1 LSLNCSALQ
10 SRAALRLILLYSC
23 SFQKQP
29 AETRKLEILI
39 KQIALS
45 TTPKAQD
52 GYISP
57 ALFNPRFPFFIP
69 DQNTRTSTQFSLQ
82 TKILASFKL
91 QSQPQSINMPFFQPA
106 YLSPE
111 ASFFQLL
118 SELDQPTHKVS
129 CRPQRRAETFTPRFD
144 VTETTESYELYGE
157 VPGLSQEDLSIE
169 FSDAQTLIIKGK
181 TQRALNTTENSQPEQ
196 STTTSEKG
204 KERESD
210 SSSEKSHA
218 PTVEDDYDDVDA
230 PVATPAT
237 SATATVTQEQPQTTE
252 AATAAAPEP
261 KFWVAERKVGEFAR
275 SFSFS
280 QRIEQ
285 DFVSADLKA
294 GILHVVVPKS
304 LKSRKVTVTVN

>member
-1 LSLNCSALQ
+1 
-10 SRAALRLILLYSC
+10 
-23 SFQKQP
+23 
-29 AETRKLEILI
+29 
-39 KQIALS
+39 
-45 TTPKAQD
+45 
-52 GYISP
+52 
-57 ALFNPRFPFFIP
+57 
-69 DQNTRTSTQFSLQ
+69 
-82 TKILASFKL
+82 
-91 QSQPQSINMPFFQPA
+91 MPFFQPA

-118 SELDQPTHKVS
+118 SELDQPTHKAS

-144 VTETTESYELYGE
+144 VTETTDSYELYGE
-157 VPGLSQEDLSIE
+157 VPGLSQDDLSIE

-181 TQRALNTTENSQPEQ
+181 TQRALTTDATQLEQP
-196 STTTSEKG
+196 TTSDKG

-210 SSSEKSHA
+210 ASSEKSHA

-230 PVATPAT
+230 PVDTPAT
-237 SATATVTQEQPQTTE
+237 TATVTEKQPQTTE
-252 AATAAAPEP
+252 TAAPKP

-285 DFVSADLKA
+285 DFVSADLKH

-304 LKSRKVTVTVN
+304 QKSRKVAVTVN